1 MRIMVVSDTHNN
13 QAALFNAFETA
24 GTVDAII
31 HLGDGETDAQILSLA
46 EEIPLFQVA
55 GNCDIGSTAP
65 RELFFELEGLHLM
78 LCHGDIY
85 GVKKGLSRLIQR
97 AVEYGAD
104 AVLYGHTHLAQA
116 EKHEGLWLINPGTL
130 SSQAEFHSFAI
141 IEIDSGCLN
150 ATIYQLF

>member
-13 QAALFNAFETA
+13 QAALFNAYQVA

-31 HLGDGETDAQILSLA
+31 HLGDGETDAQILALA

-65 RELFFELEGLHLM
+65 RELFLELEGSHLM

-85 GVKKGLSRLIQR
+85 GVKKGLSRLIKR
-97 AVEYGAD
+97 ATESGAD

-116 EKHEGLWLINPGTL
+116 ERHEGLWLINPGTL
-130 SSQAEFHSFAI
+130 TAQSELYSYAI
-141 IEIDSGCLN
+141 LEINSGCLN